1 MVRIREPT
9 CLCAAETFYKEFIV
23 RLLSSKVWTEA
34 LVTVGFA
41 TVLLVLAGCA
51 PQPRSGTPVEAI
63 QQAME
68 TPPGSRQ
75 PKAAPPPPPEIRAAL
90 IPKGK
95 EMAETVEP
103 VDTSRFDIAASE
115 IPARRFFMSLVEG
128 SPVNMVVHPEVSGTI
143 SVDLKNISIAEVLEV
158 VHNVYGYPYFKTGD
172 VYQVMPADLQAR
184 TFQVNYLDLVR
195 RGSSQTRV
203 SSGQITQTDG
213 DSNDDTTND
222 TGDNRSRGNN
232 AVSGSQIDTESKADF
247 WGELRGA
254 VQGLIGNDK
263 GRKVIVQPHASVVVV
278 VAMPDELRMV
288 EKYLQ
293 TIQRNL
299 QRQVVIEAKV
309 IEVRLAD
316 GFQSGIN
323 WGALE
328 ESDSGKTVLFG
339 QSGGGSVFD
348 TGRSESVGNSGSL
361 IPGESLPGALDSSVF
376 GGVFSAALKFDDFQ
390 AFVEMLE
397 TQGDVQVLSSP
408 RISTI
413 NNQKAVIK
421 VGSDEFF
428 VTDISSD
435 TSTGTTTTS
444 STDITLT
451 PFFSGIAL
459 DVTPQIDRRGRI
471 TLHIHPTVSE
481 VVDQNKEIN
490 AFGVD
495 QRLPLAF
502 STVRETDSVV
512 HAESGQLVVIGGL
525 MQENTT
531 KDEAGVPLLGKIP
544 GLGALFRHTK
554 ARSNKSELVIL
565 LRPQVVGGPEDWE
578 AALEDSRR
586 RIGELAPQL
595 QKNWRQF

>member
-1 MVRIREPT
+1 MGEFFDVRR
-9 CLCAAETFYKEFIV
+9 CQKEFIV
-23 RLLSSKVWTEA
+23 RVLSLQIWTKT
-34 LVTVGFA
+34 LVTVGVA
-41 TVLLVLAGCA
+41 SVLLVLAGCA
-51 PQPRSGTPVEAI
+51 PQPRGGTPVEAI

-68 TPPGSRQ
+68 KPPDSRQ
-75 PKAAPPPPPEIRAAL
+75 PKAAPPPPAEISAAL
-90 IPKGK
+90 IPKG
-95 EMAETVEP
+95 EDMAETVEP
-103 VDTSRFDIAASE
+103 VDASRFDIAASD
-115 IPARRFFMSLVEG
+115 IPARQFFMSLVEG
-128 SPVNMVVHPEVSGTI
+128 SPVNMVVHPGVSGTI
-143 SVDLKNISIAEVLEV
+143 SVDLKDITIAEVLEV
-158 VHNVYGYPYFKTGD
+158 VHNVYGYPYFQTGN
-172 VYQVMPADLQAR
+172 VYQILPADLQAR

-195 RGSSQTRV
+195 TGSSQTRV
-203 SSGQITQTDG
+203 SSGQITQENSDSNTNSNDG
-213 DSNDDTTND
+213 DANNS
-222 TGDNRSRGNN
+222 GNGT
-232 AVSGSQIDTESKADF
+232 VSGSQIDTRSRENADF
-247 WGELRGA
+247 WGELQSA
-254 VQGLIGNDK
+254 IEGLIGDDD

-293 TIQRNL
+293 TIQSNL

-328 ESDSGKTVLFG
+328 ESNSGKTVLFG
-339 QSGGGSVFD
+339 QSGGGTVFN
-348 TGRSESVGNSGSL
+348 TGLSENAGNSGSL
-361 IPGESLPGALDSSVF
+361 IPGESLPSALESSVF
-376 GGVFSAALKFDDFQ
+376 GGVFSAALNVKDFQ

-444 STDITLT
+444 STDVTLT

-459 DVTPQIDRRGRI
+459 DVTPQIDRQGRI

-481 VVDQNKEIN
+481 VVDQNKSIN

-495 QRLPLAF
+495 QQLPLAF

-512 HAESGQLVVIGGL
+512 YAESGQLVVIGGL

-544 GLGALFRHTK
+544 GVGALFRHTK
-554 ARSNKSELVIL
+554 ASSSKSELVIL

-578 AALEDSRR
+578 AALQDSRR
-586 RIGELAPQL
+586 RVDELAPQL